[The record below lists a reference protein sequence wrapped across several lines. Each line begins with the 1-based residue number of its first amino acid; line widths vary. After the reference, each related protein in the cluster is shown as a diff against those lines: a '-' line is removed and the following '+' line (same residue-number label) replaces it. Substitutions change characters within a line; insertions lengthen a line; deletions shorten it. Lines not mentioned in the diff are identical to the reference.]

1 MSDAVYPVLP
11 GLTFDVGKQKEFV
24 TLIQRSI
31 GGNETRAGYYTE
43 PITHWKLTYSFLEA
57 ADYTTFV
64 NFFNAR
70 CGALQSFLFSDPTED
85 QAVKLSIGAGTG
97 SEEHFQINRMKEGAA
112 YTTNVGMPAPLVYV
126 GGVLRTTNYSIGTDD
141 IITFT
146 SPLPGT
152 GIIVSW
158 SGNLYHRVRFGTDLM
173 DLNSFMYQL
182 WEAQEVDLVSVR

>member
-11 GLTFDVGKQKEFV
+11 GLTFDVGKQSEFV

-31 GGNETRAGYYTE
+31 GGNEARAGYYTT
-43 PITHWKLTYSFLEA
+43 PITHWKLTYSFLDA
-57 ADYTTFV
+57 AEYTTFV
-64 NFFNAR
+64 AFFNAR
-70 CGALQSFLFSDPTED
+70 FGALQSFLFSDPTED
-85 QAVKLSIGAGTG
+85 QAVKLSIGTGTG

-112 YTTNVGMPAPLVYV
+112 YTSNALMPAPLVYV
-126 GGVLRTTNYSIGTDD
+126 GGVLRTSAYSIGTDD

-146 SPLPGT
+146 SPLPAG
-152 GIIVSW
+152 GQAVSW
-158 SGNLYHRVRFGTDLM
+158 SGDLYHRVRFGADLL